1 MSRIADALEK
11 AGAAPVEIEPAPPAL
26 EAFGGEQPRP
36 VLAQRPVAS
45 IAAPAAVAPAP
56 VVAPAPASA
65 AVAGSPFAAPSTSAS
80 PRSESFRLVAPRSGA
95 AKAASNGLEACRRN
109 ELLVLSPHVN
119 PIALH
124 QYRKVASTLHQLQVE
139 RGLRSLVVTSAVA
152 GEGKT
157 LTATNLALTLS
168 ESFHRRVLLIDADL
182 RRPSVAGLFK
192 ANVPQGLTDA
202 LAEDGGSVV
211 PLVAVSEHLSIL
223 TGGKADPDPA
233 SKVTSSRLKDL
244 IAAAVD
250 SFDWVIV
257 DTPPVNL
264 FSDASL
270 MAMLVDGVVLVVR
283 ASNTSSLQAQ
293 RAIAAITP
301 ERIVGAVLNQIEDVA
316 MREHGYGETEYA
328 DYHGSSDTATVDTT
342 RL

>member
-11 AGAAPVEIEPAPPAL
+11 AGAVPLEIEPAPPAL

-36 VLAQRPVAS
+36 VLAQRPMVS
-45 IAAPAAVAPAP
+45 IAAPAVPPPAP
-56 VVAPAPASA
+56 PSA
-65 AVAGSPFAAPSTSAS
+65 AVAGSPFAAPAVPAT
-80 PRSESFRLVAPRSGA
+80 PRAESFRLVGSRTGA
-95 AKAASNGLEACRRN
+95 AKQPSTGLDACRRN
-109 ELLVLSPHVN
+109 ELLVISSHVN

-202 LAEDGGSVV
+202 LADDGGSVV

-233 SKVTSSRLKDL
+233 SKVTSARLKDL

-250 SFDWVIV
+250 SFDWVII

-270 MAMLVDGVVLVVR
+270 MSMLVDGVVLVVR
-283 ASNTSSLQAQ
+283 ASNTSSLHVQ

-301 ERIVGAVLNQIEDVA
+301 ERIVGAVLNQIEGVT
-316 MREHGYGETEYA
+316 MHENGYGENEYHEYRSA
-328 DYHGSSDTATVDTT
+328 SASDTASVDTT

>member
-1 MSRIADALEK
+1 
-11 AGAAPVEIEPAPPAL
+11 V
-26 EAFGGEQPRP
+26 
-36 VLAQRPVAS
+36 VS
-45 IAAPAAVAPAP
+45 IAAPAAVPP
-56 VVAPAPASA
+56 APAPAPAPA
-65 AVAGSPFAAPSTSAS
+65 AAAAPDSPFAAPAVPAS
-80 PRSESFRLVAPRSGA
+80 PRSESFRLVGPRPGAGA
-95 AKAASNGLEACRRN
+95 AKTASVGLDACRRN

-233 SKVTSSRLKDL
+233 SKVTSTRLKDL
-244 IAAAVD
+244 IAAAVE

-270 MAMLVDGVVLVVR
+270 MSMLVDGVVLVVR
-283 ASNTSSLQAQ
+283 ASNTSSMQAQ

-301 ERIVGAVLNQIEDVA
+301 ERIVGAILNQTEDVA
-316 MREHGYGETEYA
+316 MREHGYGDTEYTE
-328 DYHGSSDTATVDTT
+328 YHSSSDTATVDAI
-342 RL
+342 RS